1 MAAARF
7 RMIRFVLVWIAGST
21 LAFLAAWGVRSWFRG
36 RVAKPWRMHL
46 PGLLVLCALAGAAP
60 AFLYDWLS
68 ARPVPLPP
76 QLQQTPPLD
85 QPTVSR

>member
-1 MAAARF
+1 
-7 RMIRFVLVWIAGST
+7 
-21 LAFLAAWGVRSWFRG
+21 
-36 RVAKPWRMHL
+36 MHL

-60 AFLYDWLS
+60 AFLYDWYS

-85 QPTVSR
+85 QPAMSR